1 MPEIETSA
9 LHAVINNENQTVI
22 YSDESGTGWGRTL
35 SGCMNHREHWLGT
48 PSYSLVLSILRLRS
62 PSAERAQYM
71 ADPSAIK

>member
-35 SGCMNHREHWLGT
+35 SVQPGNIGSGT
-48 PSYSLVLSILRLRS
+48 PSYSLVLSITRLLA
-62 PSAERAQYM
+62 PSAERAQYV
-71 ADPSAIK
+71 ADP